1 MKEDSRIYVAGSDTL
16 IGAAILRR
24 LSATG
29 YDGIVNGREP
39 DPDFTDGVGTRE
51 FFERNSPEFIF
62 LAAGRSGGIR
72 ENIDRPAELMR
83 DNILVAESVVH
94 AAWKCGVGK
103 LLYLAS
109 SCSYPRSCPQPMSV
123 GSLMSGPLEPTNEAY
138 AMAKLA
144 GVSLCAAYRAQYG
157 ADFFSVFPA
166 NAFGTFD
173 DFRAESGHVI
183 PALIRKMHE
192 AKVSGKPFVEVWGT
206 GRPRREF
213 VYADDLADACI
224 FLMGR
229 YDRPGP
235 VNAGGGET
243 FSIGEI
249 AEMIRETV
257 GFRGVIRFDPSKPDG
272 MPLKS
277 LDAGELA
284 SMGWRPATSLREA
297 LAATYEWFLTLPSEV
312 RCHAR

>member
-1 MKEDSRIYVAGSDTL
+1 MKADSRIFVAGGDTL

-24 LSATG
+24 LAASG
-29 YDGIVNGREP
+29 HEGIVNGREP
-39 DPDFTDGVGTRE
+39 DPDLADGARTMA
-51 FFERNSPEFIF
+51 FFERNAPEFVF
-62 LAAGRSGGIR
+62 HAAGRSGGIR

-83 DNILVAESVVH
+83 DNLLVAESVVH
-94 AAWKCGVGK
+94 AAWKCGARK

-109 SCSYPRSCPQPMSV
+109 SCSYPRACPQPMSV
-123 GSLMSGPLEPTNEAY
+123 GSLMSGPLEPTNEPY

-144 GVSLCAAYRAQYG
+144 GVSLCSAYRAQYG
-157 ADFFSVFPA
+157 ARFFSVFPA
-166 NAFGTFD
+166 NAFGPFD

-192 AKVSGKPFVEVWGT
+192 AKVAGRPFVEVWGT
-206 GRPRREF
+206 GKPRREF

-224 FLMGR
+224 FLMR
-229 YDRPGP
+229 NYDRPEP

-249 AEMIRETV
+249 AELIREAV
-257 GFRGVIRFDPSKPDG
+257 GYRGLIRFDPSKPDG

-277 LDAGELA
+277 LDAGELTA
-284 SMGWRPATSLREA
+284 MGWRPATPLREA
-297 LAATYEWFLTLPSEV
+297 LATTYEWFLTLSPEV